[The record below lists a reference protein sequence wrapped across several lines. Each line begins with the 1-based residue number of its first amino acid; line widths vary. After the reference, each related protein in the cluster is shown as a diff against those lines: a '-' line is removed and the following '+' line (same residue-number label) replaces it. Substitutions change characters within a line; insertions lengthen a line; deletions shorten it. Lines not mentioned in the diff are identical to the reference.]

1 MPPSR
6 GDRSHRWS
14 RHRSPLQLGR
24 DSGPRPVWRF
34 LQVEM
39 PLFVFG
45 VVGLLGL
52 LAFVTDPP
60 SLTER
65 LLVLLVAVSTL
76 SLLCFG
82 LERTSA
88 LAPSW
93 VPVVSKA
100 GLLLANSAITLVIAL
115 PLHYLTLTAMAWSEG
130 QSVWVDIA
138 VLVGSGILLIP
149 VLSRGWMLFYD
160 AVSVLFRLFYYR
172 EPEESRVEVL
182 HSDLFAS
189 HHRRRY

>member
-1 MPPSR
+1 
-6 GDRSHRWS
+6 
-14 RHRSPLQLGR
+14 
-24 DSGPRPVWRF
+24 
-34 LQVEM
+34 M